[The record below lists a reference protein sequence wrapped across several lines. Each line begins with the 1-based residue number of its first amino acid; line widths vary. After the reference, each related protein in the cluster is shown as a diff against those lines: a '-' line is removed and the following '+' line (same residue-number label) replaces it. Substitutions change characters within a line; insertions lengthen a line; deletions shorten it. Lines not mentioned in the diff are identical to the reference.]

1 MSLAKINQRGQITIP
16 LNLRKILDCH
26 EGDYVEVIL
35 EENSLRIIPKE
46 LIDKSQTWFWTK
58 EHQDEEETAE
68 AELLQGEGI
77 EVKSASDLIN
87 ELNK

>member
-1 MSLAKINQRGQITIP
+1 MSLARINPKGQITIP
-16 LNLRKILDCH
+16 AKYRKILHCN

-35 EENSLRIIPKE
+35 EGNSLRIVPKE

-58 EHQDEEETAE
+58 EHQDEEAE
-68 AELLQGEGI
+68 AELELLQGKGK
-77 EVKSASDLIN
+77 EVKNARELID

>member
-1 MSLAKINQRGQITIP
+1 MSLARINQRGQITIP

-58 EHQDEEETAE
+58 EHQDEEEAAE